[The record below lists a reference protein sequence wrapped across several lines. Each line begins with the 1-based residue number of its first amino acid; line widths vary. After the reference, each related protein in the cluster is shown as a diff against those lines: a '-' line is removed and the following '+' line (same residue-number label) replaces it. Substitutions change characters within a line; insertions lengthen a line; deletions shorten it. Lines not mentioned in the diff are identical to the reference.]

1 MTFLSLQSPPAPVE
15 ASAPHERD
23 DPLSQSVEA
32 SDGRGRDDTLS
43 LPSDL
48 SLPADPRE
56 GKNGIE
62 LFSPSSL
69 ERFKE
74 DRRNENARK
83 EDDILKEHF
92 NEQTAAISRSAFEEA
107 ILQLRGTEIE
117 DLVSPLRKS
126 GDKNER
132 GF

>member
-1 MTFLSLQSPPAPVE
+1 
-15 ASAPHERD
+15 
-23 DPLSQSVEA
+23 
-32 SDGRGRDDTLS
+32 
-43 LPSDL
+43 
-48 SLPADPRE
+48 
-56 GKNGIE
+56 
-62 LFSPSSL
+62 L

-74 DRRNENARK
+74 DRQDENARK

-126 GDKNER
+126 VEKDGDHK
-132 GF
+132 F